1 MERRH
6 FLMGAAGLAATP
18 AAAQTQIPTSAACE
32 PPLRPQAFHEQQQR
46 YRIGHTT
53 GAAGG
58 WAGHLFK
65 SFREARE
72 VGYRYVEVFGSSFCR
87 QKGPP
92 GMGNEQPGP
101 YKTWPDGY
109 TYQGSGPPEPN
120 EVYFPDDAE
129 GLMHRMY
136 EIGLQFSCITGGI
149 LGEPTDFADPALR
162 DRVVESHFQMA
173 RFSRRFGCDHQ
184 KTNAGRRRPEG
195 TTPADLKEIAIT
207 LEAMGRR
214 MKEELGI
221 RFGVHAHLFSQI
233 QNLNEIDYVME
244 NTNPDHV
251 GFVLDTGHI
260 TMAGMDPVALGK
272 RLGKRVVEYHFKDTA
287 AADRGG
293 ARHVPERSRNMMND
307 PYFYPLGTGGVDYPA
322 IMANLDAIGWRG
334 FLVVELDA
342 SPWRPP
348 KESARITANYFRDV
362 LKLEL

>member
-1 MERRH
+1 LDRRR
-6 FLMGAAGLAATP
+6 FFSASGALVAAGSAVR
-18 AAAQTQIPTSAACE
+18 AAQAPAETGVKPQIF
-32 PPLRPQAFHEQQQR
+32 REQQQQ

-72 VGYRYVEVFGSSFCR
+72 VGYRYVEVFGTSFCK
-87 QKGPP
+87 QNGPP
-92 GMGNEQPGP
+92 GMGNERPGP

-109 TYQGSGPPEPN
+109 VFKGSGPPEPN
-120 EVYFPDDAE
+120 EVYYPDDWE

-136 EIGLQFSCITGGI
+136 EIGLQFSCITGGV
-149 LGEPTDFADPALR
+149 LGEAADFADPALR
-162 DRVVESHFQMA
+162 ARVVESHFSMA

-184 KTNAGRRRPEG
+184 KTNAGRRRPGG
-195 TTPADLKEIAIT
+195 TTRADLKEIAIT
-207 LEAMGRR
+207 LDQLGRR
-214 MKEELGI
+214 LKEELGM

-233 QNLNEIDYVME
+233 QNLDEIDYVME

-251 GFVLDTGHI
+251 GLVLDTGHV
-260 TMAGMDPVALGK
+260 TMAGADPVALGK
-272 RLGKRVVEYHFKDTA
+272 RLGSRVVEYHFKDTA
-287 AADRGG
+287 AQDRGG
-293 ARHVPERSRNMMND
+293 SRDVPVPSRNMMND
-307 PYFYPLGTGGVDYPA
+307 PYFYPLGTGGVDFPA
-322 IMANLDAIGWRG
+322 IMKNLDAIAWRG

-362 LKLEL
+362 LHLEL